1 MKRLLAMLCLVV
13 PLGACQTD
21 SDVGGGPVTLAPN
34 IQALFAEYKKEQM
47 PSAFAV
53 SIDGRSGSYRY
64 CPDSYDVCW
73 TESSQWKAILQCE
86 ELSKGVPCKIYAIG
100 DEIVWKVGLI
110 GGESIRATPSVSA
123 EVHFK
128 NDLRKRAEQGDSSAQ
143 FGLGLAYQSGWWDFR
158 KNPIK
163 AHKWYVKA
171 AERRHAEA
179 QYKVGFMY
187 EKGIGVP
194 KSNVDAYMW
203 LDLAASQGDKIAA
216 KRRDE
221 LAERMPPA
229 EIAKAQKLAREWTKK
244 HAE

>member
-1 MKRLLAMLCLVV
+1 MKRLLAMLCLLA
-13 PLGACQTD
+13 PLAACQTD
-21 SDVGGGPVTLAPN
+21 SNVGSGPLTMSSATELH
-34 IQALFAEYKKEQM
+34 LLEYQKLPK
-47 PSAFAV
+47 PLAFAV
-53 SIDGRSGSYRY
+53 STDGRYASYRY
-64 CPDSYDVCW
+64 CPDSGDYCFH
-73 TESSQWKAILQCE
+73 ESSGWRTVQACE

-100 DEIVWKVGLI
+100 HDIVWKI
-110 GGESIRATPSVSA
+110 GPIEGESIRATPSVSA
-123 EVHFK
+123 EVRFE

-143 FGLGLAYQSGWWDFR
+143 FALGRAYQNGWWDFR
-158 KNPIK
+158 KNPIE
-163 AHKWYVKA
+163 ARKWYVKA
-171 AERRHAEA
+171 AERGHAEA
-179 QYKVGFMY
+179 QYKVGFTY

-221 LAERMPPA
+221 LAERMTPA